1 MADGEQRDFRMTDER
16 RTIVVGY
23 DGSDVA
29 RRALA
34 RAADLAADRARVV
47 VVHATPSLYPPP
59 HAVTDPDEE
68 RRSEMLLEEA
78 RELLGRRGVTAET
91 RRPVGDP
98 GEELVATATETDADV
113 IIVGR
118 RRSPLAHVLGS
129 VSSKVVEQAP
139 CDVLVV
145 R

>member
-1 MADGEQRDFRMTDER
+1 MSDER

-23 DGSDVA
+23 DGSDVS
-29 RRALA
+29 RRALG
-34 RAADLAADRARVV
+34 RAADLAGDGVRMV

-68 RRSEMLLEEA
+68 RRSEVLLEEA
-78 RELLGRRGVTAET
+78 RELLGRRGVTPET

-98 GEELVATATETDADV
+98 ADELVATATETGADAIV
-113 IIVGR
+113 VGR
-118 RRSPLAHVLGS
+118 RRSPLAHLLGS